1 MKITVFEVRND
12 EKLFLQQAAK
22 RMNVTLAMTEQPL
35 ADHTISLVQGS
46 EGVSIL
52 GHSAMDEKM
61 LAKLKEKWSESPV
74 DPYHWV

>member
-12 EKLFLQQAAK
+12 EKLFLQQAAETDECHAGYD
-22 RMNVTLAMTEQPL
+22 RTPL

-52 GHSAMDEKM
+52 GHSAMDEKC
-61 LAKLKEKWSESPV
+61 WQN
-74 DPYHWV
+74 

>member
-61 LAKLKEKWSESPV
+61 LAKLKEKDLLIKV
-74 DPYHWV
+74 K

>member
-35 ADHTISLVQGS
+35 ADHTISLAQKS

-52 GHSAMDEKM
+52 FH
-61 LAKLKEKWSESPV
+61 
-74 DPYHWV
+74 